1 MGFYKIIYNKFSPNQ
16 PPWPKYWELSLGTIF
31 IKLSGPETLR
41 KSKVTTGNI
50 PKRWKFN
57 SVEMEP
63 V

>member
-41 KSKVTTGNI
+41 KSKVTTCNI
-50 PKRWKFN
+50 PKR
-57 SVEMEP
+57 
-63 V
+63 